1 MALSIQRLWNVAL
14 VSALQTGLGVPAAGT
29 GQIFPI
35 NTGHGG
41 MTMDAIPSLQIR
53 GDGQSVRGR
62 HGTQKTKG
70 SYKSEMQA
78 YNFDQFIEATMRGV
92 WTAGGSLNGSVL
104 VNPTVGNLVRRYFT
118 VEEFERDIGIS
129 EVYEDCVMSSFTLM
143 MKPNAMVGFDFD
155 WVGTGQVTTTTG
167 NAPVFTAIDLPSTT
181 AGVPVVP
188 MAALN
193 AQLILS
199 DMGVVLDL
207 TDFQLKA
214 DLKTTAP
221 PVAASRFSPDVFD
234 GIFECSGQVKLMRSD
249 LIPFIDAIAET
260 PITLTLTVSEPPGVG
275 NPKSFNFII
284 PQFTYQHADKGDFKR
299 DGGPL
304 EVTIPF
310 PAAMTGVDD
319 RGGNNPETTMIIERS
334 Y

>member
-1 MALSIQRLWNVAL
+1 MAQIIQRQWNVAL
-14 VSALQTGLGVPAAGT
+14 VSALQTGLGVPATGAGQT
-29 GQIFPI
+29 FPI

-41 MTMDAIPSLQIR
+41 MTMDPIPSLQIR

-70 SYKSEMQA
+70 AYKSEMQA
-78 YNFDQFIEATMRGV
+78 YNFDQYLEAIMRGT
-92 WTAGGSLNGSVL
+92 WAAGGSLGGSQL
-104 VNPTVGNLVRRYFT
+104 INPSAGNLVRRYFT
-118 VEEFERDIGIS
+118 VEEFERDLGQS
-129 EVYEDCVMSSFTLM
+129 EVYEDCVWNSFTVM

-167 NAPVFTAIDLPSTT
+167 NAPNFTTSDLPSTT

-199 DMGVVLDL
+199 DIGVVLDL

-234 GIFECSGQVKLMRSD
+234 GIFEASGQVKLMRAD

-260 PITLTLTVSEPPGVG
+260 PITLTLTVSEPSGVAD
-275 NPKSFNFII
+275 PKSFNFII
-284 PQFTYQHADKGDFKR
+284 PQFTYQHADKSDFKR

-310 PAAMTGVDD
+310 PAAMVGVDD
-319 RGGNNPETTMIIERS
+319 RGGAVPATTMIIERS